1 MKNFKKLIFI
11 TIFSVIFT
19 MASYINASSVGDING
34 DGKIN
39 STDMALAYEKG
50 NNKTATVHDLLRGD
64 INNNNKL
71 DESDIE
77 YITNLYK
84 SNSTLKNISLKLY
97 INQRYNLTKSTG
109 SGSSYQYSTSN
120 NTVASIESNGIL
132 TGLTK
137 GKSNIVVKSSDN
149 KSTSVNLDV
158 SSDKIYPS
166 KFTLNKSHL
175 SFDLS
180 DSTNTSYNLICNI
193 SPSNANIGTKI
204 TWSISNSNVAKVDQN
219 GKVTA
224 YKNGNCIIAA
234 TNENGTKAKCSIE
247 VNTSPTSISMN
258 STNQTIYLNGKNT
271 TQLNATYAP
280 SNATINKDIT
290 WTSSNSSIASVDK
303 NGLVKAVGVGTC
315 KITAKTQNGKTCVCN
330 IKVEKVDPK
339 VDTPPDVSITN
350 DKNSNVIKAGD
361 KVVYTIKINDE
372 NVKTIDTSKISI
384 SCSGDGYKDTTLS
397 DTRISDTRI
406 STSSLSTG
414 NKITKIDKNEITL
427 EVQTEKGVNNVG
439 HLNIR
444 IAEGLAVDTNGNKSK
459 EVVLNN
465 YVASLNIS
473 TALQGTEG
481 YAACVVGV
489 GNSFYVKDYDYYLD
503 NQPKVFDRTTN
514 EYIYTG
520 LKPNTEYTI
529 KVNIEFYT
537 GKSSDTPKRGT
548 IEEKIKPVANKGCD
562 IYFIDVSESA
572 AKKNSKR
579 GAADA
584 ILIKT
589 HNSGKTILI
598 DTGYH
603 ASKDKY
609 GKENTSNTRNGGDVI
624 KQFLEENK
632 NIVDNKTKTIDY
644 LILTHTHP
652 DHVGGYNNLVK
663 TPGYKFNN
671 VVVSCAALQYTNKD
685 AISQFINVID
695 DAKKGKFNLISVT
708 AGNCLNIDNC
718 LFNIFNPYPLSDVP
732 SKYLHTIEKINTD
745 STENNEIKGIRR
757 EIYPL
762 KIEEFPGDGKPIFLN
777 NHQYNQSN
785 ENNQSIVTKLICG
798 KKKVL
803 FMGDAGFPTEEILLG
818 KVPEEM
824 ANYDGKLTYSLPDC
838 TKQVTVDEKKN
849 IKETFKCIKAKK
861 GDSKTLGYNT
871 SSNGEN
877 PGLGIDWSNS
887 YRYGDTIKVTTY
899 MNLIKD
905 IMKAEGL
912 KNTSKI
918 SDTYKLQRLTK
929 KDISA
934 DVLKRGHHGV
944 GNTTSYSFL
953 AEVKPDQIISTGS
966 EKYGV
971 YNSSNKT
978 IKSNSLVSFVDEPA
992 DYRIRDYYEK
1002 IKKIKKIKFDND
1014 EKNNLANYNYFLKY
1028 VYGPSNSTI
1037 ANYNQISI
1045 TNGIEIKK
1053 VK

>member
-204 TWSISNSNVAKVDQN
+204 TWSISDSTVAKVDQN

-224 YKNGNCIIAA
+224 YKNGKCIIAA

-315 KITAKTQNGKTCVCN
+315 KITAKTKNGKTSVCN

-384 SCSGDGYKDTTLS
+384 SCKGDGYEDTTLS
-397 DTRISDTRI
+397 DTSI
-406 STSSLSTG
+406 STSSSTAK
-414 NKITKIDKNEITL
+414 NKITKVDYTKNEITL

-439 HLNIR
+439 HLNIC

-459 EVVLNN
+459 KTVLYN

-473 TALQGTEG
+473 TALNGTEG

-572 AKKNSKR
+572 TKPNDEGAPGNKK

-589 HNSGKTILI
+589 QGGKTILI

-603 ASKDKY
+603 ANKSSD
-609 GKENTSNTRNGGDVI
+609 GKENITNTRNGGDVI
-624 KQFLEENK
+624 DQFLKENK
-632 NIVDNKTKTIDY
+632 NIVDNMTIDY
-644 LILTHTHP
+644 LILTHPHR
-652 DHVGGYNNLVK
+652 DHLGGYDRLVNK
-663 TPGYKFNN
+663 LHYKFNY
-671 VVVSCAALQYTNKD
+671 VVVSCASLQYPNKKAVD
-685 AISQFINVID
+685 PFSNVIAD
-695 DAKKGKFNLISVT
+695 TAKEENVNNKKFNLISVT

-732 SKYLHTIEKINTD
+732 SKYLHTTGTINTESSKD
-745 STENNEIKGIRR
+745 SKIYGIRR

-762 KIEEFPGDGKPIFLN
+762 TIEAIPKDNKPTFQRE
-777 NHQYNQSN
+777 HVYDQSN

-824 ANYDGKLTYSLPDC
+824 ANYDRNLTYSPPVYEKL
-838 TKQVTVDEKKN
+838 VTVDKEKN
-849 IKETFKCIKAKK
+849 IKETFKCIDRNKEKEPHMF
-861 GDSKTLGYNT
+861 GYKT

-877 PGLGIDWSNS
+877 PGLGIDWSNG
-887 YRYGDTIKVTTY
+887 YRYGDKIKVTTY

-905 IMKAEGL
+905 IMNNEKDL
-912 KNTSKI
+912 
-918 SDTYKLQRLTK
+918 SDTSDLNLKYKFSRLTK

-934 DVLKRGHHGV
+934 DVLKKGHHGI

-953 AEVKPDQIISTGS
+953 AAVKPDKIISTGS
-966 EKYGV
+966 EKYGWF
-971 YNSSNKT
+971 NSERETKYA
-978 IKSNSLVSFVDEPA
+978 SLSGFVDPPA
-992 DYRIRDYYEK
+992 DYRIRMYYK
-1002 IKKIKKIKFDND
+1002 DIKHITLNKDNYI
-1014 EKNNLANYNYFLKY
+1014 NY
-1028 VYGPSNSTI
+1028 VYGPSRSTK
-1037 ANYNQISI
+1037 ANWVGFS
-1045 TNGIEIKK
+1045 TKNGISLESIKK
-1053 VK
+1053 

>member
-39 STDMALAYEKG
+39 STDMALAYERG
-50 NNKTATVHDLLRGD
+50 NNDTATVHDLLRGD

-71 DESDIE
+71 DESDIG
-77 YITNLYK
+77 YITNLYM
-84 SNSTLKNISLKLY
+84 SNSTLKDISLKLY
-97 INQRYNLTKSTG
+97 INERYDLAKSTG
-109 SGSSYQYSTSN
+109 SGSLYQYSTSN
-120 NTVASIESNGIL
+120 GTVASIGSNGIL

-166 KFTLNKSHL
+166 KFTLNKSQL

-204 TWSISNSNVAKVDQN
+204 KWSMSDSTVAKVDQN

-224 YKNGNCIIAA
+224 YKNGKCIITA
-234 TNENGTKAKCSIE
+234 TNENGTKAKCSVE
-247 VNTSPTSISMN
+247 VNTSPSSISLN
-258 STNQTIYLNGKNT
+258 STNQTIYLKGKNT
-271 TQLNATYAP
+271 TQLKTTYTP

-315 KITAKTQNGKTCVCN
+315 KITAKTKNGKTSVCN
-330 IKVEKVDPK
+330 IIVEKVDPK
-339 VDTPPDVSITN
+339 VDTAPKVSITN

-372 NVKTIDTSKISI
+372 NVKTIDKSKISI
-384 SCSGDGYKDTTLS
+384 SCKGDGYEDTTLS
-397 DTRISDTRI
+397 DTTI
-406 STSSLSTG
+406 STSSS
-414 NKITKIDKNEITL
+414 NKITKTDYTKNEITL

-439 HLNIR
+439 HLNI
-444 IAEGLAVDTNGNKSK
+444 IIDEGLAVDTNGNKSTK
-459 EVVLNN
+459 TVLHN

-473 TALQGTEG
+473 TASQGTDG

-489 GNSFYVKDYDYYLD
+489 GNSFYVKRYDYYLD
-503 NQPKVFDRTTN
+503 NQPKAIYETTN

-529 KVNIEFYT
+529 KVKITFYT
-537 GKSSDTPKRGT
+537 GKKSDDENWGI

-572 AKKNSKR
+572 KKEKSHR

-603 ASKDKY
+603 ANKNKD
-609 GKENTSNTRNGGDVI
+609 GTENTSNTRNGGDI
-624 KQFLEENK
+624 INKFLTKNK
-632 NIVDNKTKTIDY
+632 GIVTGKTIDY

-652 DHVGGYNNLVK
+652 DHIGGFMNLVNTNK
-663 TPGYKFNN
+663 YKFNN
-671 VVVSCAALQYTNKD
+671 VVVSCASLQYNNGVT
-685 AISQFINVID
+685 QFNNVID
-695 DAKKGKFNLISVT
+695 RVKNEEDCNLISVT

-732 SKYLHTIEKINTD
+732 SKYLHTQETINTETPKIN
-745 STENNEIKGIRR
+745 GIRR

-762 KIEEFPGDGKPIFLN
+762 KIEEFPKDGKPIFLN
-777 NHQYNQSN
+777 NHHYNQSN

-803 FMGDAGFPTEEILLG
+803 FMGDAGFPIEEILLG

-824 ANYDGKLTYSLPDC
+824 ANYDRNLEYSTPVS
-838 TKQVTVDEKKN
+838 TKMVEVDKKTHK
-849 IKETFKCIKAKK
+849 KEEFKCIKAEK
-861 GDSKTLGYNT
+861 GDSKTLGYL
-871 SSNGEN
+871 SKGEN

-905 IMKAEGL
+905 IMNAE
-912 KNTSKI
+912 KPTTTI
-918 SDTYKLQRLTK
+918 SDISNKYKLQRLTK

-971 YNSSNKT
+971 YNKSNKD

-1002 IKKIKKIKFDND
+1002 IKKIKKIKFDNKV
-1014 EKNNLANYNYFLKY
+1014 ENNLANYNYFLKY
-1028 VYGPSNSTI
+1028 VYGPSNTEE
-1037 ANYNQISI
+1037 ANYNKISI

>member
-1 MKNFKKLIFI
+1 MKKFKKLIYI
-11 TIFSVIFT
+11 AIFSVIFT

-39 STDMALAYEKG
+39 STDMALAYERG
-50 NNKTATVHDLLRGD
+50 NNDTATVHDLLRGD

-84 SNSTLKNISLKLY
+84 SNSTLKDISLKLY

-204 TWSISNSNVAKVDQN
+204 TWSISNSTVAKVDQN

-258 STNQTIYLNGKNT
+258 STNQTIYLKGKNT
-271 TQLNATYAP
+271 TQLKTTYTP

-315 KITAKTQNGKTCVCN
+315 KITAKTKNGKTSVCN
-330 IKVEKVDPK
+330 IIVEKVDPK
-339 VDTPPDVSITN
+339 VDTPPNVSITN

-372 NVKTIDTSKISI
+372 NVKTIDTTKISI
-384 SCSGDGYKDTTLS
+384 NCKGDGYSDTTLS
-397 DTRISDTRI
+397 DTRIS
-406 STSSLSTG
+406 TSSS
-414 NKITKIDKNEITL
+414 NKITKIDDKKNEITL

-473 TALQGTEG
+473 TALQGTDG

-503 NQPKVFDRTTN
+503 NQPKVYDRTTN
-514 EYIYTG
+514 EYIYIG

-548 IEEKIKPVANKGCD
+548 IEEKIKPVANQGCD

-572 AKKNSKR
+572 QKKNHR

-603 ASKDKY
+603 ANRNLKDNT
-609 GKENTSNTRNGGDVI
+609 ENTSNTRNGGDI
-624 KQFLEENK
+624 INKFLTNNSK
-632 NIVDNKTKTIDY
+632 IVTNKTIDY

-652 DHVGGYNNLVK
+652 DHVGGYDKLVK
-663 TPGYKFNN
+663 THNYKFNN
-671 VVVSCAALQYTNKD
+671 VVVSCASLQYNNGVT
-685 AISQFINVID
+685 QFNNVINSV
-695 DAKKGKFNLISVT
+695 KKENLISVT

-732 SKYLHTIEKINTD
+732 SKYLHTQETINTETPKIN
-745 STENNEIKGIRR
+745 GIRR

-762 KIEEFPGDGKPIFLN
+762 KIEEFPEDGKPRFLN
-777 NHQYNQSN
+777 NHHYNQSN

-803 FMGDAGFPTEEILLG
+803 FMGDAGFPIEEILLG

-824 ANYDGKLTYSLPDC
+824 ANYDGNLEYSTPVS
-838 TKQVTVDEKKN
+838 TKWVVVDKKTNEK
-849 IKETFKCIKAKK
+849 EEFKCIKAEK
-861 GDSKTLGYNT
+861 GDSKTLGYL
-871 SSNGEN
+871 SKGEN
-877 PGLGIDWSNS
+877 PGLGIGWSNS

-905 IMKAEGL
+905 IMNADNL
-912 KNTSKI
+912 KNTSRI
-918 SDTYKLQRLTK
+918 SNEYKLQRLTK

-971 YNSSNKT
+971 YNRSNED

-1002 IKKIKKIKFDND
+1002 IKKIKKIKFDNKV
-1014 EKNNLANYNYFLKY
+1014 ENNLANYNYFLKY

-1037 ANYNQISI
+1037 ANYNKISI

>member
-1 MKNFKKLIFI
+1 MKKFKKLIYI
-11 TIFSVIFT
+11 AIFSVIFT

-39 STDMALAYEKG
+39 STDMALAYERG
-50 NNKTATVHDLLRGD
+50 NNDTATVHDLLRGD

-84 SNSTLKNISLKLY
+84 SNSTLKDISLKLY

-109 SGSSYQYSTSN
+109 SGNSYQYSTSN

-175 SFDLS
+175 FFDLS

-204 TWSISNSNVAKVDQN
+204 TWSISDSTVAKVDQN

-224 YKNGNCIIAA
+224 YKNGKCIIAA

-315 KITAKTQNGKTCVCN
+315 KITAKTKNGKTSVCN

-384 SCSGDGYKDTTLS
+384 SCKGDGYEDTTLF
-397 DTRISDTRI
+397 DTSI
-406 STSSLSTG
+406 STSSSTAK
-414 NKITKIDKNEITL
+414 NKITKIDDEKNEITL

-439 HLNIR
+439 HLNIC

-459 EVVLNN
+459 KTVLYN

-473 TALQGTEG
+473 TALNGTEG

-489 GNSFYVKDYDYYLD
+489 GNSFYVKSYNYYLD

-529 KVNIEFYT
+529 KVDIAFYT
-537 GKSSDTPKRGT
+537 GKKSDTPKRGT
-548 IEEKIKPVANKGCD
+548 IEEKIKPVQNGGCD

-572 AKKNSKR
+572 TKGNHK

-589 HNSGKTILI
+589 
-598 DTGYH
+598 
-603 ASKDKY
+603 
-609 GKENTSNTRNGGDVI
+609 
-624 KQFLEENK
+624 
-632 NIVDNKTKTIDY
+632 
-644 LILTHTHP
+644 
-652 DHVGGYNNLVK
+652 
-663 TPGYKFNN
+663 
-671 VVVSCAALQYTNKD
+671 
-685 AISQFINVID
+685 
-695 DAKKGKFNLISVT
+695 KK
-708 AGNCLNIDNC
+708 
-718 LFNIFNPYPLSDVP
+718 
-732 SKYLHTIEKINTD
+732 
-745 STENNEIKGIRR
+745 R
-757 EIYPL
+757 
-762 KIEEFPGDGKPIFLN
+762 
-777 NHQYNQSN
+777 
-785 ENNQSIVTKLICG
+785 
-798 KKKVL
+798 
-803 FMGDAGFPTEEILLG
+803 
-818 KVPEEM
+818 
-824 ANYDGKLTYSLPDC
+824 
-838 TKQVTVDEKKN
+838 
-849 IKETFKCIKAKK
+849 
-861 GDSKTLGYNT
+861 
-871 SSNGEN
+871 
-877 PGLGIDWSNS
+877 
-887 YRYGDTIKVTTY
+887 
-899 MNLIKD
+899 
-905 IMKAEGL
+905 
-912 KNTSKI
+912 
-918 SDTYKLQRLTK
+918 
-929 KDISA
+929 
-934 DVLKRGHHGV
+934 
-944 GNTTSYSFL
+944 
-953 AEVKPDQIISTGS
+953 
-966 EKYGV
+966 
-971 YNSSNKT
+971 
-978 IKSNSLVSFVDEPA
+978 
-992 DYRIRDYYEK
+992 
-1002 IKKIKKIKFDND
+1002 
-1014 EKNNLANYNYFLKY
+1014 KNNIN
-1028 VYGPSNSTI
+1028 
-1037 ANYNQISI
+1037 
-1045 TNGIEIKK
+1045 
-1053 VK
+1053 

>member
-1 MKNFKKLIFI
+1 MKKFKKLIYI
-11 TIFSVIFT
+11 AIFSVIFT

-109 SGSSYQYSTSN
+109 SGSLYQYSTSN
-120 NTVASIESNGIL
+120 GTVASIGSNGIL

-204 TWSISNSNVAKVDQN
+204 TWSISDSTVAKVDQN

-224 YKNGNCIIAA
+224 YKNGKCIIAA

-315 KITAKTQNGKTCVCN
+315 KITAKTKNGKTSVCN

-339 VDTPPDVSITN
+339 VDTAPKVSITN

-372 NVKTIDTSKISI
+372 NVKTIDKSKISI
-384 SCSGDGYKDTTLS
+384 SCKGDGYEDTTLS
-397 DTRISDTRI
+397 DTTI
-406 STSSLSTG
+406 STSSS

-439 HLNIR
+439 HLNI
-444 IAEGLAVDTNGNKSK
+444 IIDEGLAVDTNGNKSK
-459 EVVLNN
+459 KTVLYN

-473 TALQGTEG
+473 TALQGTDG

-503 NQPKVFDRTTN
+503 NQPKAFDRTTN

-548 IEEKIKPVANKGCD
+548 IEEKIKPVANEGCD

-572 AKKNSKR
+572 TKENDK

-603 ASKDKY
+603 AKN
-609 GKENTSNTRNGGDVI
+609 GENNTTNTRNGGDVI
-624 KQFLEENK
+624 DQFLK
-632 NIVDNKTKTIDY
+632 DNKDKDNKDIVKNKTIDY
-644 LILTHTHP
+644 LILTHPHR
-652 DHVGGYNNLVK
+652 DHLGGYDRLVNK
-663 TPGYKFNN
+663 LHYKFNN
-671 VVVSCAALQYTNKD
+671 VVVSCAALQYPNKKAVD
-685 AISQFINVID
+685 PFSNVIAD
-695 DAKKGKFNLISVT
+695 TAEEENVKNKIFNLISVT

-732 SKYLHTIEKINTD
+732 SKFLHTKETINTET
-745 STENNEIKGIRR
+745 TEINGIRREIKGIRR

-762 KIEEFPGDGKPIFLN
+762 TIEAIPKDNKPTFQGK
-777 NHQYNQSN
+777 HGYDQSN

-824 ANYDGKLTYSLPDC
+824 ANYDDNLEYSKPAYEKTVVVD
-838 TKQVTVDEKKN
+838 KQKVTLKCIDLNKEKKPYM
-849 IKETFKCIKAKK
+849 F
-861 GDSKTLGYNT
+861 GYKT
-871 SSNGEN
+871 SSNGKN
-877 PGLGIDWSNS
+877 PGLGIDGSNG
-887 YRYGDTIKVTTY
+887 YKYGDEIKVTTY

-905 IMKAEGL
+905 IMNNEKDL
-912 KNTSKI
+912 
-918 SDTYKLQRLTK
+918 SDTSDLNSKYKLSRLTG

-934 DVLKRGHHGV
+934 DVLKKGHHGI

-953 AEVKPDQIISTGS
+953 AAVNPDKIISTGS
-966 EKYGV
+966 EKYGWF
-971 YNSSNKT
+971 NSERETKYA
-978 IKSNSLVSFVDEPA
+978 SLSGFVDPPA
-992 DYRIRDYYEK
+992 DYRIRMYYK
-1002 IKKIKKIKFDND
+1002 NKNITLNKDNYI
-1014 EKNNLANYNYFLKY
+1014 NY
-1028 VYGPSNSTI
+1028 VYGPSRSSTK
-1037 ANYNQISI
+1037 ANWVGFS
-1045 TNGIEIKK
+1045 TKNGISLESIKK
-1053 VK
+1053 

>member
-1 MKNFKKLIFI
+1 MKKFKKLIYI
-11 TIFSVIFT
+11 AIFSVIFT

-39 STDMALAYEKG
+39 STDMALAYERG
-50 NNKTATVHDLLRGD
+50 NNDTATVHDLLRGD

-84 SNSTLKNISLKLY
+84 SNSTLKDISLKLY

-204 TWSISNSNVAKVDQN
+204 KWSMSDSTVAKVDQN

-271 TQLNATYAP
+271 TQLNATYTP

-290 WTSSNSSIASVDK
+290 WTSSNSSIATVDK

-315 KITAKTQNGKTCVCN
+315 KITAKTKNGKTSVCN
-330 IKVEKVDPK
+330 IIVEKVDPK
-339 VDTPPDVSITN
+339 VDTPPTVSITN

-372 NVKTIDTSKISI
+372 NVKTIDTKKISI
-384 SCSGDGYKDTTLS
+384 SCKGDGYEDTTLS
-397 DTRISDTRI
+397 DTTIFDTTI
-406 STSSLSTG
+406 STSSSPTG
-414 NKITKIDKNEITL
+414 NKITKIDYTKNEITL

-444 IAEGLAVDTNGNKSK
+444 IAEGLAVDTNGNKST

-473 TALQGTEG
+473 TALQGTDG

-503 NQPKVFDRTTN
+503 NQPKVYDRTTN

-548 IEEKIKPVANKGCD
+548 IEEKIKPVQNGGCD

-572 AKKNSKR
+572 TKGNHK

-603 ASKDKY
+603 ANKNKD
-609 GKENTSNTRNGGDVI
+609 GTDNTSNTRNGGDI
-624 KQFLEENK
+624 INKFLTENK
-632 NIVDNKTKTIDY
+632 GIVTGKTIDY

-652 DHVGGYNNLVK
+652 DHIGGFMNLVNTNK
-663 TPGYKFNN
+663 YKFKN
-671 VVVSCAALQYTNKD
+671 VVVSCASLQYDNGVT
-685 AISQFINVID
+685 QFNNVINSV
-695 DAKKGKFNLISVT
+695 KKENLISVT

-732 SKYLHTIEKINTD
+732 SKYLHTQETINTETPKIN
-745 STENNEIKGIRR
+745 GIRR

-762 KIEEFPGDGKPIFLN
+762 KIEEFPEDGKPRFLN
-777 NHQYNQSN
+777 NHHYNQSN

-824 ANYDGKLTYSLPDC
+824 ANYDGKLNYSTPVS
-838 TKQVTVDEKKN
+838 TKWVVVDKKTN
-849 IKETFKCIKAKK
+849 KKEEFKCIEAKK

-905 IMKAEGL
+905 IMNADNL
-912 KNTSKI
+912 KNTSRI
-918 SDTYKLQRLTK
+918 SNEYKLQRLTK

-934 DVLKRGHHGV
+934 DVLKRGHHGI

-971 YNSSNKT
+971 YNRSNT
-978 IKSNSLVSFVDEPA
+978 DIKSNSLVSFVDEPA

-1002 IKKIKKIKFDND
+1002 IKKIKKIKFDKD
-1014 EKNNLANYNYFLKY
+1014 EKNNLDNYNYFLKY
-1028 VYGPSNSTI
+1028 VYGPSNSTE
-1037 ANYNQISI
+1037 ANYNKISI
-1045 TNGIEIKK
+1045 TNGIEVKKIK
-1053 VK
+1053 

>member
-1 MKNFKKLIFI
+1 MKKFKKLIYI
-11 TIFSVIFT
+11 AIFSVIFT

-39 STDMALAYEKG
+39 STDMALAYERG
-50 NNKTATVHDLLRGD
+50 NNDTATVHDLLRGD

-84 SNSTLKNISLKLY
+84 SNSTLKDISLKLY

-204 TWSISNSNVAKVDQN
+204 TWSISNSTVAKVDQN

-258 STNQTIYLNGKNT
+258 STNQTIYLKGKNT
-271 TQLNATYAP
+271 TQLKTTYTP

-315 KITAKTQNGKTCVCN
+315 KITAKTKNGKTSVCN
-330 IKVEKVDPK
+330 IIVEKVDPK
-339 VDTPPDVSITN
+339 VDTAPNVSITN

-372 NVKTIDTSKISI
+372 NVKTIDTTKISI
-384 SCSGDGYKDTTLS
+384 NCKGDGYSDTTLS
-397 DTRISDTRI
+397 DTRIS
-406 STSSLSTG
+406 TSSSPTN
-414 NKITKIDKNEITL
+414 NKITKIDYTKNEITL

-444 IAEGLAVDTNGNKSK
+444 IAEGLAVDTNGNKST

-473 TALQGTEG
+473 TALQGTDG

-503 NQPKVFDRTTN
+503 NQPKVYDRTTN

-548 IEEKIKPVANKGCD
+548 IEEKIKPVANEGCD

-572 AKKNSKR
+572 TKENDK

-603 ASKDKY
+603 AKN
-609 GKENTSNTRNGGDVI
+609 GENNTTNTRNGGDVI
-624 KQFLEENK
+624 DQFLKENK
-632 NIVDNKTKTIDY
+632 DKENKDIVDNKTIDY
-644 LILTHTHP
+644 LILTHPHR
-652 DHVGGYNNLVK
+652 DHLGGYDRLVNQLH
-663 TPGYKFNN
+663 YKFNY
-671 VVVSCAALQYTNKD
+671 VVVSCASLQYPNKD
-685 AISQFINVID
+685 AVAPFSNVIAD
-695 DAKKGKFNLISVT
+695 TAKEENVKNKIFNLISVT

-732 SKYLHTIEKINTD
+732 SKFLHTTETINTETTKING
-745 STENNEIKGIRR
+745 ELREIKGIRR

-762 KIEEFPGDGKPIFLN
+762 TIGEIPKDNMPTFQGK
-777 NHQYNQSN
+777 HGYDQSN

-818 KVPEEM
+818 KVPKEM
-824 ANYDGKLTYSLPDC
+824 AKYDRNLTYSKPAYEKTVVVD
-838 TKQVTVDEKKN
+838 KQKV
-849 IKETFKCIKAKK
+849 TFKCIDLNKEK
-861 GDSKTLGYNT
+861 GPYMFGYKT

-877 PGLGIDWSNS
+877 PGLGIGGSNG
-887 YRYGDTIKVTTY
+887 YRYGDKIVVTTY

-905 IMKAEGL
+905 IMNNDKKL
-912 KNTSKI
+912 SDI
-918 SDTYKLQRLTK
+918 SDLNSKYKLSRLTG

-934 DVLKRGHHGV
+934 DVLKKGHHGI

-953 AEVKPDQIISTGS
+953 DAVKPDKIISTGS
-966 EKYGV
+966 EKYGWF
-971 YNSSNKT
+971 NSERETKYA
-978 IKSNSLVSFVDEPA
+978 SLSGFVDPPA
-992 DYRIRDYYEK
+992 DYRIRMYYND
-1002 IKKIKKIKFDND
+1002 IKHITLNKDNYI
-1014 EKNNLANYNYFLKY
+1014 NY
-1028 VYGPSNSTI
+1028 VYGPSRSTN
-1037 ANYNQISI
+1037 ANWVGFS
-1045 TNGIEIKK
+1045 TKNGISLESIKK
-1053 VK
+1053 